1 MADPTET
8 YAHDDTP
15 HPKTCYEMSRLANVL
30 ANDLME
36 DILRDLTLQA
46 ICCPYGGPDTV
57 ARTHADRI
65 PRNPDPIAYAALNS
79 DRRAT
84 GYYAP
89 RSVKDADRL
98 TDISVLS

>member
-65 PRNPDPIAYAALNS
+65 PRNPDPIAKAALDS